1 MLLSSSVVENDDSE
15 WSAAT
20 NYSAGSRVI
29 KAATHRIYESLIA
42 DNAGNDPAGAG
53 ASSWID
59 IAPTHRWAMFDQAL
73 GSVTTDT
80 SVITVTIAPAADIE
94 AVALLANDALA
105 VRGEAPRSDQHKSTR
120 LDEMKITS
128 ASERKTAA

>member
-1 MLLSSSVVENDDSE
+1 MLLSSSVVENDYSE

-59 IAPTHRWAMFDQAL
+59 IAPTNRWAIDRRSVVWDKSVSGRGDL
-73 GSVTTDT
+73 GG
-80 SVITVTIAPAADIE
+80 
-94 AVALLANDALA
+94 
-105 VRGEAPRSDQHKSTR
+105 RRSLKKNTQVSKKKDH
-120 LDEMKITS
+120 
-128 ASERKTAA
+128 